1 MLAVE
6 ELAADLWRHELKLGR
21 NLKEA
26 GFLLEEEL
34 SHDYG
39 KKRNRGMQDDS
50 WSHGWGIKCLID
62 AAVENLQQFFC
73 KTKCFQHAIMSHME
87 LEN

>member
-1 MLAVE
+1 METRVE
-6 ELAADLWRHELKLGR
+6 VLGR

-39 KKRNRGMQDDS
+39 KKRNMARKMILG
-50 WSHGWGIKCLID
+50 
-62 AAVENLQQFFC
+62 
-73 KTKCFQHAIMSHME
+73 HMAWA
-87 LEN
+87 

>member
-1 MLAVE
+1 METRVE
-6 ELAADLWRHELKLGR
+6 VLGR

-26 GFLLEEEL
+26 RFLLEEEL

-50 WSHGWGIKCLID
+50 WSHGLGIKCLID
-62 AAVENLQQFFC
+62 AAVENLQQYFLQI
-73 KTKCFQHAIMSHME
+73 KMSPTRNNVSHGAGK
-87 LEN
+87 LTR

>member
-1 MLAVE
+1 METRVE
-6 ELAADLWRHELKLGR
+6 VLGR

-39 KKRNRGMQDDS
+39 KKRNRGTQDDS
-50 WSHGWGIKCLID
+50 WSHGLGIKCLID
-62 AAVENLQQFFC
+62 AAVENLQQYFLQIKMFP
-73 KTKCFQHAIMSHME
+73 TRNNVSHGAGK
-87 LEN
+87 LTR